1 MVMRPKGKAILV
13 LSAVFLLGAVAGAG
27 TVFALHMKEQ
37 STDEARDWSRHAEM
51 RLDALSRALD
61 LSDAQRAQVGA
72 LLDEQAPERRAELER
87 IMADCGEPL
96 REHKARLDA
105 AIRKLLTPAQQ
116 EKFDQLA
123 KRQEERIFR
132 FGGRGFGGRGRHG
145 WNRHP

>member
-27 TVFALHMKEQ
+27 TLFALHMKEQ

-51 RLDALSRALD
+51 
-61 LSDAQRAQVGA
+61 
-72 LLDEQAPERRAELER
+72 
-87 IMADCGEPL
+87 
-96 REHKARLDA
+96 RLDA